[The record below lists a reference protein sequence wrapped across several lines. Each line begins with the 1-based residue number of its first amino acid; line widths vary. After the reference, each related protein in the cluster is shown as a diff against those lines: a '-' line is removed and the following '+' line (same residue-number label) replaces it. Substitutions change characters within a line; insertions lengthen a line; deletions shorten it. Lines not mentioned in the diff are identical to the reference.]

1 MPPASLPFSL
11 TPLRAPPTCPA
22 LARLTSCL
30 LPFPRDK
37 RSGSDT
43 APHPGGSCTIS
54 SWDSCPFPG
63 AEEPPRWSPI
73 RCLYPPGGRRGP
85 RGAGPSQLLMPW
97 PARGTLSAP
106 CRILD
111 YSPARP
117 RGGPGQPLPTQPWRS
132 PGEH

>member
-85 RGAGPSQLLMPW
+85 SGGLFLHHVAYWTTALPDPGAGQGSH
-97 PARGTLSAP
+97 S
-106 CRILD
+106 
-111 YSPARP
+111 RP
-117 RGGPGQPLPTQPWRS
+117 S
-132 PGEH
+132 PGVAPGSTDGDVDSWAPG